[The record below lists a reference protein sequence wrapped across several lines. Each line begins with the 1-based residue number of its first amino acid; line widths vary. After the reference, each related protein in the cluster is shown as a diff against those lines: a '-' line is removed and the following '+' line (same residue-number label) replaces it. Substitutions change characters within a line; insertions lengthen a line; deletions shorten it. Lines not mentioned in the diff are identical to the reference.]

1 MKKVIIICL
10 VIILLALPIFAY
22 TATADQY
29 SDSRKDP
36 ILAGALSWY
45 VPGLGQIYSGAFFKG
60 ISFFVIEETLLI
72 GTVLSFFELK
82 LDVTGDINI
91 GLNIKSKEHPERE
104 EQQIGIILGAAFIAV
119 HFLNVIDAVN
129 SSRKYNRSLE
139 ETLQTGFGYNPE
151 KESYALEFYRRF

>member
-1 MKKVIIICL
+1 MKKGILIYF
-10 VIILLALPIFAY
+10 VIILFLLPIYAY
-22 TATADQY
+22 TSDPY
-29 SDSRKDP
+29 SESRKDP

-45 VPGLGQIYSGAFFKG
+45 VPGLGQIYSGAFLKG
-60 ISFFVIEETLLI
+60 ISFFVVEETLLI

-104 EQQIGIILGAAFIAV
+104 EQKIGIILGTAFIAV

-129 SSRKYNRSLE
+129 TSRKYNRSLQ
-139 ETLQTGFGYNPE
+139 ETFHAGIGYSPE
-151 KESYALEFYRRF
+151 KESYSVELYRRF